1 MGKRVYYVLGVMASS
16 LLLSLGA
23 PAATLARQYGAF
35 GIVTY
40 DPVPAPAAPVISP
53 ESGTTFAS
61 SLTVSISCET
71 EGAAIYYTTDGS
83 EPTKDSTAY
92 KRFKIYGKTTVK
104 AIAYGAANDL
114 YSEVAIA
121 DYALGLCDNPVIA
134 PDGGSAVAAEDGYVF
149 YHDGQAVTIV
159 RSGEEGTIRYTLD
172 GTDPTAESEVYSEAI
187 KLDATTT
194 IKAKVFSG
202 SYFDSEVV
210 TVVFVRE
217 WEHVATPEIAV
228 ATTFTGSKT
237 KCEITCA
244 TDGARIYYTI
254 DGSDPT
260 SHSTRYSGELYIR
273 ESCTLKSI
281 AMLSG
286 YLNSEMAS
294 KTITK
299 EWAIGDTMGAPDH
312 TFATSGDDGK
322 AFYRV
327 IDASAPNGE
336 SMHSGDIGN
345 SGAYGSFAR
354 TVLTT
359 TVTGPGTVSFS
370 WKASCEDDA
379 PYYDWDHGEFAV
391 DGIIKAYVSGDTG
404 WTNVSVAVTG
414 SGEHSLSWT
423 YLKDDAESEGEDCI
437 WVTGYGWTSAEA
449 YTHTTV
455 VPVPYT
461 WLTAHDAD
469 VVDEFEAY
477 EVSAK
482 KAAANGWKVWQC
494 YALGVDPQVATSVF
508 KIVSFSMKA
517 DGTPDLENVV
527 FDPPQEQWNVPGAT
541 VVWKGAAKLEGPWR
555 TIRAKDGSP
564 GTARPTMRFFK
575 AVVFGDE

>member
-1 MGKRVYYVLGVMASS
+1 MSKLRIVSCAWGVIAST
-16 LLLSLGA
+16 LLLSLSA
-23 PAATLARQYGAF
+23 SAVTLARQSGAF

-53 ESGTTFAS
+53 ESGTAFTS

-83 EPTKDSTAY
+83 EPTKDSTVY

-104 AIAYGAANDL
+104 AVAYDAGNDL
-114 YSEVAIA
+114 YSEVATA
-121 DYALGLCDNPVIA
+121 EYALGTCADPVIA
-134 PDGGSAVAAEDGYVF
+134 PDGGSAVAAEGGYAF
-149 YHDGQAVTIV
+149 YHDGQTVTIA
-159 RSGEEGTIRYTLD
+159 RRGEEGTIRYTLD

-194 IKAKVFSG
+194 IKAKVFSD

-210 TVVFVRE
+210 MVVFVRE
-217 WEHVATPEIAV
+217 WEQVATPEIAV
-228 ATTFTGSKT
+228 ATTFAGSKT

-244 TDGARIYYTI
+244 TDGARIYYTL

-260 SHSTRYSGELYIR
+260 SHSTRYSGAFYIR

-299 EWAIGDTMGAPDH
+299 EWAIGDSMGAPDH
-312 TFATSGDDGK
+312 AFATSGDDGK

-327 IDASAPNGE
+327 ADASAPNGE
-336 SMHSGDIGN
+336 SMHSGDVGN

-359 TVTGPGTVSFS
+359 TVKGPGTVSFS

-379 PYYDWDHGEFAV
+379 PDYEWDHGEFAV
-391 DGIIKAYVSGDTG
+391 DGIVKAYVSGESG
-404 WTNVSVAVTG
+404 WTNVNVAVTG
-414 SGEHSLSWT
+414 SGEHTLTWT

-437 WVTGYGWTSAEA
+437 WVTGYGWVSDEA
-449 YTHTTV
+449 YTHTTEV
-455 VPVPYT
+455 HVPYA
-461 WLTAHDAD
+461 WLTAHDPE

-477 EVSAK
+477 EAVAK
-482 KAAANGWKVWQC
+482 GTAASGWKVWQ
-494 YALGVDPQVATSVF
+494 
-508 KIVSFSMKA
+508 
-517 DGTPDLENVV
+517 
-527 FDPPQEQWNVPGAT
+527 
-541 VVWKGAAKLEGPWR
+541 
-555 TIRAKDGSP
+555 
-564 GTARPTMRFFK
+564 
-575 AVVFGDE
+575 